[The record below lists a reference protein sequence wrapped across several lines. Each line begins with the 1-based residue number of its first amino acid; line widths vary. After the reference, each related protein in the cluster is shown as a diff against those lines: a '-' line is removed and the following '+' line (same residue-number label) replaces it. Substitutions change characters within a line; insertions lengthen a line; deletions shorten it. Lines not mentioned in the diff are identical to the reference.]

1 MDRKDKELLED
12 TFVNR
17 LSVPLGYLANEL
29 VRIGLALRDIA
40 ALLEESLHRMEGKED
55 GENIQAKNSD

>member
-1 MDRKDKELLED
+1 LDRKDKELLED

-29 VRIGLALRDIA
+29 VRVGLALRDIA
-40 ALLEESLHRMEGKED
+40 ALLEESLYRMEGKED
-55 GENIQAKNSD
+55 GKNIRAKNSD